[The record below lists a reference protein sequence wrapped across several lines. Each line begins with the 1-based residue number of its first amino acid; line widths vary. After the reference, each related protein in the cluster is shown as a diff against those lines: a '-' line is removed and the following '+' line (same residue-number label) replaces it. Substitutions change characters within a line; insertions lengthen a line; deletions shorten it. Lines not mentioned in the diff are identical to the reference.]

1 MKTLLEIED
10 EYINGVILF
19 FCEKYTTMYVN
30 KPPSLELYRQ
40 QLCIKNLISKQIN
53 DRLLTTNLIIDYKVQ
68 VNIHQKDEMRDS
80 IIDNILEDKSIL
92 EDNVVVYY
100 QRRRADS
107 IKEIKYKI

>member
-1 MKTLLEIED
+1 MKTLLEIEC

-19 FCEKYTTMYVN
+19 FCEKYTSMYVN
-30 KPPSLELYRQ
+30 KPLSFE
-40 QLCIKNLISKQIN
+40 IKNLISKQIN

-68 VNIHQKDEMRDS
+68 VNIHPKDEMRDS

-92 EDNVVVYY
+92 ENNVVVYY